1 MSPVAVVTGGGSGIG
16 AATAARLHADG
27 FEVVVT
33 GRRRKRLD
41 AVVADLGERA
51 RSVVLDVTD
60 AGSVTAAAEQI
71 GACDVLVNNAGGAL
85 GTDRVEGGDAAEWR
99 EMFDSNVVGSLLVT
113 QAFLPALRRSPRAT
127 VVVVTSVA
135 AEVVYPGGAG
145 YTAAKH
151 AERALAETLR
161 LELNG
166 ERVRVVEICPG
177 MVRTEGFSL
186 VRYHGDRAKADA
198 VYEGVDRPLTPE
210 DVAECIAFC
219 VSVPQHVNVDRLVV
233 KPVAQAAPH
242 LLHRGPIDWGAEG
255 A

>member
-16 AATAARLHADG
+16 AATAARLHGDG
-27 FEVVVT
+27 FDVVVT
-33 GRRRKRLD
+33 GRRQDRLD
-41 AVVADLGERA
+41 AVVAELGGATRG
-51 RSVVLDVTD
+51 VVMDVTD
-60 AGSVTAAAEQI
+60 AASVSTAAREI

-85 GTDRVEGGDAAEWR
+85 GTDQVDRGDAAEWR
-99 EMFDSNVVGSLLVT
+99 EMFDSNVVGTLQVT
-113 QAFLPALRRSPRAT
+113 QAFLPALRDSPRAT
-127 VVVVTSVA
+127 VVVVTSIA

-166 ERVRVVEICPG
+166 TQVRVVEICPG
-177 MVRTEGFSL
+177 MVRTDGFSL
-186 VRYHGDRAKADA
+186 VRFHGDQDKADA
-198 VYEGVDRPLTPE
+198 VYEGVDRPLTPA
-210 DVAECIAFC
+210 DVAECIGFC
-219 VSVPQHVNVDRLVV
+219 VGLPQHVNIDRLVV

-242 LLHRGPIDWGAEG
+242 LLHRGPIPWGDDG

>member
-16 AATAARLHADG
+16 AATATRLHGDG
-27 FEVVVT
+27 FDVVVT
-33 GRRRKRLD
+33 GRRPQRLN
-41 AVVADLGERA
+41 AVVAELGGTA
-51 RSVVLDVTD
+51 RGVVMDVTD
-60 AGSVTAAAEQI
+60 AASVTAAAEEI

-85 GTDRVEGGDAAEWR
+85 GTDQVERGDATEWR
-99 EMFDSNVVGSLLVT
+99 EMFNSNVVGTLQVT

-166 ERVRVVEICPG
+166 TQVRVVEICPG
-177 MVRTEGFSL
+177 MVRTDGFSL
-186 VRYHGDRAKADA
+186 VRYHGDKEKADA
-198 VYEGVDRPLTPE
+198 VYEGVDRPLTAA
-210 DVAECIAFC
+210 DVAECIGFC
-219 VSVPQHVNVDRLVV
+219 VGLPQHVNIDRLVV

-242 LLHRGPIDWGAEG
+242 LLHRGPIAWGDG

>member
-16 AATAARLHADG
+16 AATAGRLHADG
-27 FEVVVT
+27 FDVVVT
-33 GRRRKRLD
+33 GRRQERLD
-41 AVVADLGERA
+41 TVVEGLDDRA
-51 RSVVLDVTD
+51 RGVVMDVTD
-60 AGSVTAAAEQI
+60 PESVTAAAEII
-71 GACDVLVNNAGGAL
+71 GACDILINNAGGAL
-85 GTDRVEGGDAAEWR
+85 GTDPVERGDAAEWR
-99 EMFDSNVVGSLLVT
+99 DMFDSNVVGTLQVT

-177 MVRTEGFSL
+177 MVHTEGFSL
-186 VRYHGDRAKADA
+186 VRYHGDQNKADA
-198 VYEGVDRPLTPE
+198 VYEGVDRPLTAE

-219 VSVPQHVNVDRLVV
+219 VNLPQHVNIDRLVV

-242 LLHRGPIDWGAEG
+242 LLHRGPIDWHDGA
-255 A
+255 